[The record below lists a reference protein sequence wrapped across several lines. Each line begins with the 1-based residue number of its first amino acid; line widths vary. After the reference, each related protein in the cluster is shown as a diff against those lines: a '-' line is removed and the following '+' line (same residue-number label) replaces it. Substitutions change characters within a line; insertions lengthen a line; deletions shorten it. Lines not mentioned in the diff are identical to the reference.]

1 MPHQTFFN
9 LPEDKQQRI
18 LDVCIK
24 EFADK
29 TYHKASISNMV
40 KESKIA
46 KGSFYQYFDDK
57 KDIFKYIIE
66 YMGTKKL
73 AYFADII
80 PHMHEMN
87 FFELLKKFY
96 VAGVVFAKD
105 HPELTKIGN
114 FILKTEDESLKAEVM
129 QDSDGKSEQF
139 MLMLIQ
145 GAIDRGEVRSD
156 VDPAFINHMVQSMSL
171 SAIEY
176 YYKSHQSL
184 TDVDT
189 DFIAMTHTMVDCMM
203 DGLKPRN

>member
-24 EFADK
+24 EFAEK

-57 KDIFKYIIE
+57 KDIFKYILE

-80 PHMHEMN
+80 PNMHQMD
-87 FFELLKKFY
+87 FFELLKEFY
-96 VAGVVFAKD
+96 VAGVIFAKD
-105 HPELTKIGN
+105 HPDLTKIGN
-114 FILKTEDESLKAEVM
+114 FILKTEDEVL
-129 QDSDGKSEQF
+129 KSELMEDNDNKSQDF
-139 MLMLIQ
+139 MMMLIQ
-145 GAIDRGEVRSD
+145 GAMDRGELRSD
-156 VDPAFINHMVQSMSL
+156 VDAHFMNHMIQSMSL

-176 YYKSHQSL
+176 YYKSHNSL
-184 TDVDT
+184 TDVDE
-189 DFIAMTHTMVDCMM
+189 DFVATTHSMVDCLM
-203 DGLKPRN
+203 DGLKPR